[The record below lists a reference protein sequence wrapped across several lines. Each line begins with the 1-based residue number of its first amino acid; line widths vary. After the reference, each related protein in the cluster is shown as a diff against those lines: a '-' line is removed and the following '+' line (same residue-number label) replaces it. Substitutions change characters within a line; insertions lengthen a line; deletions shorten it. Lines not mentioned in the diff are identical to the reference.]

1 MTKNVNGGTALHL
14 GGSPIGCPFPN
25 RRKEIDMNIVTQ
37 ILLVLLLIVIC
48 SVLINIDSNFVNLAR
63 FLDASYWRERGER
76 TKNGDE

>member
-1 MTKNVNGGTALHL
+1 
-14 GGSPIGCPFPN
+14 
-25 RRKEIDMNIVTQ
+25 MNIVTQ